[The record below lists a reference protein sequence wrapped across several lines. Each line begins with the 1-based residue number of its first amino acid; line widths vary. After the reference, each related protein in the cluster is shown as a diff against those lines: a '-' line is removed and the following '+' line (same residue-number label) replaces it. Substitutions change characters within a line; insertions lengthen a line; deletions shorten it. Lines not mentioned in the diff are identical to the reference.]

1 MNEVR
6 GRLAVQETAITRIAR
21 EAKVDG
27 LTLNWCMIHLM
38 ERLERTDLRIKQ
50 LQGRDTRLGDADAQ
64 MLRLENE
71 ALALVLEA
79 VRRAYSAGAD
89 ISLD

>member
-1 MNEVR
+1 MQKTV
-6 GRLAVQETAITRIAR
+6 ITRIAM
-21 EAKVDG
+21 EAKADG
-27 LTLNWCMIHLM
+27 LTLNWSMVHLM
-38 ERLERTDLRIKQ
+38 DRLERTEQRIKL

-79 VRRAYSAGAD
+79 VRRAYPAGAD